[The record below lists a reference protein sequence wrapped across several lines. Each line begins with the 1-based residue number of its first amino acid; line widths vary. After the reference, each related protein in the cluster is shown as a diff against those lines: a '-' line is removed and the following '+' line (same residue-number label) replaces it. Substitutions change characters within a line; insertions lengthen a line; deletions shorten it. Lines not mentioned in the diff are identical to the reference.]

1 MKFINQFK
9 QFFMG
14 MICMALIGAITI
26 PVVAAS
32 NSRSIEAFF
41 SGIKIYVDDNLI
53 SPKDGNGNPIE
64 PFIYNGTTYLPV
76 RAVSTAL
83 GKAVSWDGK
92 TQSVYIGKHESSTP
106 SIMLEN
112 LDYFTD
118 NRNFKLW
125 TSPKDNTGKAYTSGL
140 IAFWRTAERE
150 ILLNGQYSKISGT
163 FIMNYDYRSVD
174 YKGKLTIYGDD
185 KALYSSEVMKSG
197 GFPSKFDVDLTGVL
211 KLKIVLE
218 TNTNAA
224 TYTNVFGIADVG
236 LYQ

>member
-1 MKFINQFK
+1 MNFFNQFK

-41 SGIKIYVDDNLI
+41 SGVKIYVDDNLI

-118 NRNFKLW
+118 NKNFKLW
-125 TSPKDNTGKAYTSGL
+125 TSPKDNTGKSYMTGLYAGYNTS
-140 IAFWRTAERE
+140 ERVFR
-150 ILLNGQYSKISGT
+150 INGQYSKISGT
-163 FIMNYDYRSVD
+163 FLTNYEFRTCPDSFN
-174 YKGKLTIYGDD
+174 GKFIIYGDD
-185 KALYSSEVMKSG
+185 KVLYSSDEIRNGVL
-197 GFPSKFDVDLTGVL
+197 PIKFDVDLTGVIE
-211 KLKIVLE
+211 LKIVA
-218 TNTNAA
+218 NTNC
-224 TYTNVFGIADVG
+224 NKMFGIADVG